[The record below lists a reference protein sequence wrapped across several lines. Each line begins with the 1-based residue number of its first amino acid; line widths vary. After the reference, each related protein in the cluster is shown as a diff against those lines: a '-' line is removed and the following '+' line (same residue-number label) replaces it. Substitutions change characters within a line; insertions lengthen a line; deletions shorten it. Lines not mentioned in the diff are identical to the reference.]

1 MGASIVVKKLGG
13 SSVSTPDKIKAIAK
27 EIAKDYFEKKNIL
40 LVISAMGDTTN
51 QLSHLASQI
60 ATVPNRRELDM
71 LLSTG
76 ERVACALMSMALID
90 LGVPAI
96 SFTGSQAGILTDNT
110 HNNARI
116 QDVKPIRVQEEFYKN
131 KVVVLAGFQGVDP
144 TSKDITTLGR
154 GGTDTTAI
162 ALAHFFKAEKCEMLK
177 DVDGVFSADP
187 KLAKGTKQIP
197 QMSYDHLLEMTYW
210 GAKILHYRSV
220 ELAKRLEVPIY
231 IGLAHGKGS
240 GTTVTGENTMFESI
254 KFLSINSH
262 ATIFKL
268 LFTQN
273 KLDLALETFHS
284 FLKEHKLSWPQ
295 ILSAE
300 NSNSDSTLYITGSQE
315 TLTAIKNLS
324 GNNKNFKIADAEL
337 ASVTATC
344 EGNVGSNLLE
354 EFSKKLSA
362 SGLTSEK
369 IIISALSITAIV
381 SKNNRDK
388 AVSVLHELI

>member
-1 MGASIVVKKLGG
+1 MNTAIIVKKLGG
-13 SSVSTPDKIKAIAK
+13 SSVSSPDKIKAIAK
-27 EIAKDYFEKKNIL
+27 QIATDYFDKKNIL
-40 LVISAMGDTTN
+40 LVVSAMGNTTN
-51 QLSHLASQI
+51 DLSHLAYQI
-60 ATVPNRRELDM
+60 ASVPNRRELDM

-76 ERVACALMSMALID
+76 ERVACALMSMALND

-162 ALAHFFKAEKCEMLK
+162 ALSHFFKAEKCEMLK

-187 KLAKGTKQIP
+187 KIVKKAKQIAS
-197 QMSYDHLLEMTYW
+197 MSYDHLIEMTYW
-210 GAKILHYRSV
+210 GAKVLHYRAV

-240 GTTVTGENTMFESI
+240 GTIIQGDNKMFESI

-262 ATIFKL
+262 QQVFKIE
-268 LFTQN
+268 F
-273 KLDLALETFHS
+273 KKMSLDESLETFHS
-284 FLKEHKLSWPQ
+284 FLKQHKLSWPQ
-295 ILSAE
+295 ILA
-300 NSNSDSTLYITGSQE
+300 NDYDSNKSQIYMSGSQE

-324 GNNKNFKIADAEL
+324 TDTKDFKIVSSDL
-337 ASVTATC
+337 SSVAATC

-354 EFSKKLSA
+354 IFSKQLRKN
-362 SGLTSEK
+362 K
-369 IIISALSITAIV
+369 ITAEKTIV
-381 SKNNRDK
+381 T
-388 AVSVLHELI
+388 AL